1 MTAEFPQTGCC
12 TWDERD
18 LIRRLCHALDIARL
32 VVEHLAAEGYSDGD
46 ATKSVRPEKIVSE
59 TAVLLVAASP
69 AMLHDEVDQRVR
81 DLAELLSPYARSER
95 ARLGLCLEP
104 ALAWDYA
111 LPHVC
116 LNRLDCPDYEFDK
129 LLRASLESQARCGR
143 ERVPHRM
150 LEQEWAATGWYQPK
164 PGRKLTSPPTARR
177 SVLAQTM
184 DLLNCTRDDIYAFT
198 HALMYVTDF
207 NLIPALLPRRR
218 ALILAEA
225 EALLARCLDEQDYDL
240 AGEVLLSWPLSGKA
254 WSAAAAFG
262 FRVLARVEDKAGFL
276 PTAATSISEI
286 RAREGTARTRYLL
299 ATAYHTSYVM
309 GLLCAACLQSGYA
322 PPVAIPTGVAKA
334 GTARQILRLLDV
346 GGESQHWCDEFRQ
359 LTDSEADA
367 LAGFLLSMALR
378 RRLKKRDFT
387 GLRNVLELADR
398 LDLAESPMAS
408 QAAEFLDRLAI
419 YATFCAEREAENAP
433 VVTQLR
439 NSRRASAETSSEEHR
454 PVIA

>member
-1 MTAEFPQTGCC
+1 MRQDFLQSECDK
-12 TWDERD
+12 WDQQD

-32 VVEHLAAEGYSDGD
+32 AVDHLAADGYKDDSDP
-46 ATKSVRPEKIVSE
+46 SRNVRPEKIISE

-69 AMLHDEVDQRVR
+69 AMIHDEVDERVR
-81 DLAELLSPYARSER
+81 NVAELLRPHARSER

-104 ALAWDYA
+104 AVAWDYA

-116 LNRLDCPDYEFDK
+116 MNRLDYPDYEFDK

-150 LEQEWAATGWYQPK
+150 LEQEWVATGWYQPK

-177 SVLAQTM
+177 SILAQTM

-240 AGEVLLSWPLSGKA
+240 AGEVLLSWPLTGKS
-254 WSAAAAFG
+254 WSAAASFA
-262 FRVLARVEDKAGFL
+262 FRVIACVEDKAGFL
-276 PTAATSISEI
+276 PTAGTRISEI
-286 RAREGTARTRYLL
+286 RAREGLARTRYLL
-299 ATAYHTSYVM
+299 ATAYHTAYVM
-309 GLLCAACLQSGYA
+309 GLVCAACLRPGSA
-322 PPVAIPTGVAKA
+322 PPVAIPAAGAKLCSS
-334 GTARQILRLLDV
+334 RQILRVLDA
-346 GGESQHWCDEFRQ
+346 GSECPHWRDEFRQ
-359 LTDSEADA
+359 LNEPEGDA

-378 RRLKKRDFT
+378 RRVRKRDFG
-387 GLRNVLELADR
+387 GLRDLLQLADE
-398 LDLAESPMAS
+398 LGLADSPVAS
-408 QAAEFLDRLAI
+408 QAAELLERLAL
-419 YATFCAEREAENAP
+419 Y
-433 VVTQLR
+433 VKM
-439 NSRRASAETSSEEHR
+439 SSEPDSEA
-454 PVIA
+454 VADVFEDCVSLASL